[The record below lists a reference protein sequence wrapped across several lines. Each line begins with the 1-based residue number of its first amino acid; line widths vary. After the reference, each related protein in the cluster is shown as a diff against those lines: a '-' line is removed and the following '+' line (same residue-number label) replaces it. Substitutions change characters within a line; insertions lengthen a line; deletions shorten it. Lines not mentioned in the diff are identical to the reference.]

1 MKAARMDRRNFIRS
15 AGLFLAL
22 PGLESFLGGAARA
35 AAARVATTA
44 AGDPL
49 RMAFVYAPN
58 GVIGEN
64 WFPSGVG
71 ADYQLNASM
80 EALAEFK
87 QDFSIVS
94 GLEHKHGWAGGDGG
108 GDHARASATI
118 LTGARPK
125 KTAGADIRAGV
136 SVDQLAA
143 RQASGLTRFASLEL
157 SCDAARAAGACDSG
171 YSCAYQHN
179 ISWRSETQPVGA
191 ECNPRLA
198 FERLFVSGS
207 IANDGVQA
215 ELRKARESSLLDF
228 IAEEAKAMQ
237 KQLGRSDKNK
247 LDEYLTGVREIEQRI
262 QNAEKFGPLPTV
274 GDAKPDGIPGSYRD
288 HVRLMFD
295 LLALAFQTDS
305 TRISTFLLAHD
316 GSNRSFQEIGVSE
329 GHHHLSHHQDDPKK
343 KELISRIDKFYIEQ
357 FAHFLKRLRDTREAN
372 GKSLLDNSMIVFC
385 SGLSDGNKHSHDNL
399 PVIVAGRG
407 GGVLHPGA
415 HVKVSSAQPMT
426 NLYMNLLRNF
436 GTPVERIGDSTGFLA
451 EV

>member
-1 MKAARMDRRNFIRS
+1 MSSLRLDRRSFIKS

-22 PGLESFLGGAARA
+22 PGLESFLGGAAKA
-35 AAARVATTA
+35 AALRAATTA
-44 AGDPL
+44 SGDPL

-64 WFPSGVG
+64 WFPKG
-71 ADYQLNASM
+71 AGTEYELNTSM
-80 EALAEFK
+80 QALGEFK
-87 QDFSIVS
+87 KDISIIS

-136 SVDQLAA
+136 SVDQIAA
-143 RQASGLTRFASLEL
+143 RQAEGLTRFASLEL
-157 SCDAARAAGACDSG
+157 SCDAARAAGTCDSG

-179 ISWRSETQPVGA
+179 ISWRSATQPIGA
-191 ECNPRLA
+191 ESNPRLA
-198 FERLFVSGS
+198 FERLFVSGATAS
-207 IANDGVQA
+207 DAAQA

-228 IAEEAKAMQ
+228 IAAEAKSLQ
-237 KQLGRSDKNK
+237 KQLGRNDRHK

-262 QNAEKFGPLPTV
+262 QNSEKFGPLPTV
-274 GDAKPDGIPGSYRD
+274 GDAKPDGIPASYRD

-295 LLALAFQTDS
+295 ILALAFQTDS

-329 GHHHLSHHQDDPKK
+329 GHHQLSHHEDDPTK

-357 FAHFLKRLRDTREAN
+357 FAYFLTRLREAREAN
-372 GKSLLDNSMIVFC
+372 GKSILDQSMIVFC
-385 SGLSDGNKHSHDNL
+385 SGLSDGNRHSHDNL
-399 PVIVAGRG
+399 PVILAGRG
-407 GGVLHPGA
+407 GGALQPGS
-415 HVKVSSAQPMT
+415 HLKLSSPQPMA

-436 GTPVERIGDSTGFLA
+436 GAPAERIGDSTGFLS
-451 EV
+451 EI

>member
-1 MKAARMDRRNFIRS
+1 MSSLRLDRRSFIKS
-15 AGLFLAL
+15 AGLSLAL
-22 PGLESFLGGAARA
+22 PSLESFFAGAAKAATLRA
-35 AAARVATTA
+35 ATTA
-44 AGDPL
+44 SGDPL

-64 WFPSGVG
+64 WFPKGVG
-71 ADYQLNASM
+71 AEYELNASM
-80 EALAEFK
+80 QALGEFK

-136 SVDQLAA
+136 SVDQIAA
-143 RQASGLTRFASLEL
+143 RQVEGLTRFASLEL
-157 SCDAARAAGACDSG
+157 SCDAARAAGTCDSG

-179 ISWRSETQPVGA
+179 ISWRSATQPVGA
-191 ECNPRLA
+191 ESNPRLA
-198 FERLFVSGS
+198 FERLFVSGAA
-207 IANDGVQA
+207 ANDAAQA

-228 IAEEAKAMQ
+228 IAAEAKSLQ
-237 KQLGRSDKNK
+237 KQLGRSDRNK

-274 GDAKPDGIPGSYRD
+274 GDTKPDGIPGSYRD

-295 LLALAFQTDS
+295 ILALAFQTDS

-343 KELISRIDKFYIEQ
+343 KELISRIDRFYIEQ
-357 FAHFLKRLRDTREAN
+357 FAYFLKRLRDTREAN
-372 GKSLLDNSMIVFC
+372 GKSILDNSMIVFC

-407 GGVLHPGA
+407 GGALQPGSHLKA
-415 HVKVSSAQPMT
+415 SSPQPMT

-436 GTPVERIGDSTGFLA
+436 GAPVERIGDSSGFLS
-451 EV
+451 EI

>member
-1 MKAARMDRRNFIRS
+1 MSSPKLDRRSFIKS

-22 PGLESFLGGAARA
+22 PNLESFLGHTAKAASSGA
-35 AAARVATTA
+35 ATTA
-44 AGDPL
+44 SGDPL

-64 WFPSGVG
+64 WFPKGTG
-71 ADYQLNASM
+71 ADYELNASM
-80 EALAEFK
+80 EALGEFK
-87 QDFSIVS
+87 KDFSIVS

-125 KTAGADIRAGV
+125 KTAGADIRAGI
-136 SVDQLAA
+136 SVDQVAA
-143 RQASGLTRFASLEL
+143 RQAGGLTRFASLEL

-179 ISWRSETQPVGA
+179 ISWRSATQPVGA
-191 ECNPRLA
+191 ESNPRLA
-198 FERLFVSGS
+198 FERLFVSAAAS
-207 IANDGVQA
+207 NDAAQA

-228 IAEEAKAMQ
+228 IAAEAKSLQ
-237 KQLGRSDKNK
+237 KQLGRSDRNK

-274 GDAKPDGIPGSYRD
+274 GEAKPDGIPGSYRE

-295 LLALAFQTDS
+295 ILALAFQTDS

-329 GHHHLSHHQDDPKK
+329 GHHQLSHHQDDPKK

-357 FAHFLKRLRDTREAN
+357 FAYFLKRLRDTHDAN
-372 GKSLLDNSMIVFC
+372 GKSLLDQSMIVFC

-399 PVIVAGRG
+399 PVILAGRG
-407 GGVLHPGA
+407 GGSLKPGS
-415 HVKVSSAQPMT
+415 HLKVTSPQPMA

-436 GTPVERIGDSTGFLA
+436 GAPVERIGDSSGFLS
-451 EV
+451 EI